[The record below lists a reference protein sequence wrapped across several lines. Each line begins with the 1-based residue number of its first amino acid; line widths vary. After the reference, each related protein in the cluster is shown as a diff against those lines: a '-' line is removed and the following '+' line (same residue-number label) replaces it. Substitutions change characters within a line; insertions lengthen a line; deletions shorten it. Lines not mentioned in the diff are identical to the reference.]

1 MGMITAGSPLKDG
14 PVPCRFVI
22 EAHRAGLD
30 DSGGNGSDWSRVFL
44 GR

>member
-1 MGMITAGSPLKDG
+1 MRMVTAGRPLKDG
-14 PVPCRFVI
+14 RVPCRFVI
-22 EAHRAGLD
+22 EPYRAGLD